1 MKTLLAVAAAALFAA
16 TLNLPIGYFTFLRI
30 LVTIASVAVVVNE
43 YEDGI
48 NLWVILFGLIAIL
61 FNPLFPVYFH
71 DKSTWIPIDIAC
83 GILFLIKSLLPVN
96 KPKLNE

>member
-30 LVTIASVAVVVNE
+30 LVTIASVAVVVN
-43 YEDGI
+43 EDGI